1 MAKENSSR
9 QLSPEKYIR
18 TRVRTLPIYKCL
30 INSEW
35 KESGLAAIIIARRHT
50 TGNITLGI
58 FLTDLYARGVKDTFF
73 KFNIS
78 EDEFHQ
84 TAERASETN
93 SIEVEY
99 PLAHNII
106 YGANEFA
113 EEHGFR
119 IHRDFSLTQ
128 YILEEDTDE
137 IEYIDIEFGK
147 DGKPLVIDT
156 GLY

>member
-1 MAKENSSR
+1 MAKQKSS
-9 QLSPEKYIR
+9 QHDSPEKYIR
-18 TRVRTLPIYKCL
+18 TRARTLPIYKCF
-30 INSEW
+30 INSDW
-35 KESGLAAIIIARRHT
+35 KESGVAAIIIGRRHN
-50 TGNITLGI
+50 TGNITVAI
-58 FLTDLYARGVKDTFF
+58 FLTDLFARGVKDTFF

-78 EDEFHQ
+78 EDEFLEL
-84 TAERASETN
+84 AKRATETN

-99 PLAHNII
+99 PLVHNII

-113 EEHGFR
+113 EAHGFR

-128 YILEEDTDE
+128 YILEEDSEE

-156 GLY
+156 GVY